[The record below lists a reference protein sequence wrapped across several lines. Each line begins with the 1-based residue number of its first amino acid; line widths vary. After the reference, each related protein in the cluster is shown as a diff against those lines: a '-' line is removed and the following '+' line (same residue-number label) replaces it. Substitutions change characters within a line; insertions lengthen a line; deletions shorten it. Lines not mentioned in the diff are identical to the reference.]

1 MNATAAVPA
10 TRAQAAALVAA
21 VALAYY
27 AAARIGL
34 ALAFE
39 GSNASPVWPPSGIA
53 FAALLLWGRRVLPG
67 VALGALVANV
77 VVFAANRAAEPGVI
91 AAVSLGIMAGNVAE
105 ALVGVAALRRWVGA
119 ASPFERLVDVA
130 KFVLAV
136 LGACTISA
144 AVGTAC
150 LVASGIVPAGAAGT
164 VALTWWTGDATGAL
178 VVAPLLIVAFGAGAT
193 RGPTAGA
200 LDGVALA
207 ALLVLLAAVGTLVFG
222 APAGSPAADRRLVYL
237 FIPCIAWA
245 AYRHGPR
252 GVALVSLVSAGLAVW
267 GTTRG
272 LGPFAR
278 GNLNDSLIVL
288 QTYVGLCTIT
298 GLVLAADR
306 SERHRLGRD
315 SAVRRDLA
323 APWTVLL
330 GCLGVTVLGWHLLAS
345 DTERRASERFDFL
358 AAGIEARVA
367 DRMRQH
373 EQVLRGAAGLFAAS
387 QQVTREDWRRYVE
400 QLDLARVY
408 PGIQAVGWAQRLQP
422 GELDAH
428 VAAVRAEGHADY
440 AVRPA
445 LPRDEYTAIVYIEP
459 FDARNRRAFGYD
471 MSTEP
476 VRRAAMARACDSGG
490 AALSGRV
497 TLLQETA
504 ADAQPGVLLY
514 LPVYRRGAPAAT
526 LEERRAALLG
536 YVYSPYRMDDL
547 MRGILGPELGG
558 LRLRILD
565 AAASGDAGLLYDS
578 RPGRT
583 AGVPLSTTSEID
595 LPGRRWRLEV
605 QALPAFE
612 ATIDRQKAQIVLI
625 AGVGLSLL
633 LFALVRSLTL
643 TRERAEMLAEDM
655 TTALREREQDARRAE
670 EQLRA
675 VMDATPLGV
684 FFTDAS
690 GARLYT
696 NRSWQRIAGLAAERA
711 LGEGWLDAVHP
722 DDREAVRAAWRRAAA
737 DHAPYANEY
746 RMLRPDGSVAW
757 VRVIAAPLESEG
769 APGGHVGLIEDVTE
783 RRAMDAE
790 LAAKNEAL
798 LRSNAELAQF
808 AYVASHDLQEPLRTV
823 ASYSQLLLRRH
834 RDAFGGEAQEFLGY
848 IGDGARRAQALIVDL
863 LSLARVDSAARPFEP
878 VALDEVVADVR
889 QSLEAALAD
898 SGATLTHDP
907 LPLVLGDRGQLMQLM
922 QNLIGNALKFR
933 ASALPC
939 VHVGAVRRPDGRWRI
954 TVTDNGIGID
964 ARFHERIFTL
974 FQRLHGRDDYP
985 GTGIG
990 LAVCKK
996 VVERHGGQIGVE
1008 SAPGRGATF
1017 HFTLAPADEP

>member
-1 MNATAAVPA
+1 GG
-10 TRAQAAALVAA
+10 AAL
-21 VALAYY
+21 
-27 AAARIGL
+27 
-34 ALAFE
+34 
-39 GSNASPVWPPSGIA
+39 
-53 FAALLLWGRRVLPG
+53 AALLLL
-67 VALGALVANV
+67 
-77 VVFAANRAAEPGVI
+77 
-91 AAVSLGIMAGNVAE
+91 
-105 ALVGVAALRRWVGA
+105 
-119 ASPFERLVDVA
+119 
-130 KFVLAV
+130 LAV
-136 LGACTISA
+136 LGA
-144 AVGTAC
+144 
-150 LVASGIVPAGAAGT
+150 
-164 VALTWWTGDATGAL
+164 
-178 VVAPLLIVAFGAGAT
+178 
-193 RGPTAGA
+193 
-200 LDGVALA
+200 
-207 ALLVLLAAVGTLVFG
+207 LVFG
-222 APAGSPAADRRLVYL
+222 AAAGSAAADRRLVYL

-252 GVALVSLVSAGLAVW
+252 GVALGSLVTAGLAVW

-288 QTYVGLCTIT
+288 QTYVGLCAVT

-306 SERHRLGRD
+306 SERRRLGRD
-315 SAVRRDLA
+315 SALRQDLA
-323 APWTVLL
+323 APWLVLL
-330 GCLGVTVLGWHLLAS
+330 GCLGVAVLGWHLLAS
-345 DTERRASERFDFL
+345 DTERQASERFGFL

-387 QQVTREDWRRYVE
+387 KEVDRDEWRRYVE
-400 QLDLARVY
+400 QLDLARNY
-408 PGIQAVGWAQRLQP
+408 PGIQAIGWAQRLQP
-422 GELDAH
+422 QELEAH
-428 VAAVRAEGHADY
+428 VAAVRAEGYPEY
-440 AVRPA
+440 ALRPA
-445 LPRDEYTAIVYIEP
+445 GARDEYSAIVYIEP
-459 FDARNRRAFGYD
+459 FDARNRRAFGFD

-476 VRRAAMARACDSGG
+476 VRRAAMALARDGGG

-497 TLLQETA
+497 TLVQETA
-504 ADAQPGVLLY
+504 ADVQPGVLLY
-514 LPVYRRGAPAAT
+514 LPVYRRGAPVT
-526 LEERRAALLG
+526 TPDERRAALLG
-536 YVYSPYRMDDL
+536 YVYSPYRMNDL

-558 LRLRILD
+558 LKLRILD
-565 AAASGDAGLLYDS
+565 AAASEDVGLLYDS
-578 RPGRT
+578 GPARIEGLPLVT
-583 AGVPLSTTSEID
+583 ASVID

-643 TRERAEMLAEDM
+643 TRERAEMLADDM
-655 TTALREREQDARRAE
+655 TAALRDRERAAHRAE
-670 EQLRA
+670 HQLRA

-684 FFTDAS
+684 FFTDPA
-690 GARLYT
+690 GAWLYT
-696 NRSWQRIAGLAAERA
+696 NRSWQRIAGIGAEQA
-711 LGEGWLDAVHP
+711 LGEGWLAAVHEDDRDAVH
-722 DDREAVRAAWRRAAA
+722 AAWRQAGRRRARYEQE
-737 DHAPYANEY
+737 H
-746 RMLRPDGSVAW
+746 RVRRPDGSVAW
-757 VRVIAAPLESEG
+757 VRAIAAPLDDEG
-769 APGGHVGLIEDVTE
+769 FVVGHVGIVEDVTE
-783 RRAMDAE
+783 RRAMDAD

-798 LRSNAELAQF
+798 LRSNTELAQF

-834 RDAFGGEAQEFLGY
+834 RDALGGEAQEFLGY

-907 LPLVLGDRGQLMQLM
+907 LPRVLGDRGQLMQLM
-922 QNLIGNALKFR
+922 QNLIGNAIKFR
-933 ASALPC
+933 AAGPPR
-939 VHVGAVRRPDGRWRI
+939 VHVGATRRPDGRWRI